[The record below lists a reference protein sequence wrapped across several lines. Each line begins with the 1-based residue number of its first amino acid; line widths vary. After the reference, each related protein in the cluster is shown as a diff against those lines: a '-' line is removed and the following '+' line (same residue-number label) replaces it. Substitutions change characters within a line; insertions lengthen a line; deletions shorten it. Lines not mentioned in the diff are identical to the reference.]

1 MRRRRR
7 WPPCAPD
14 GSTWSRPASGDLRT
28 TASCSWSAAAR
39 STTGSRASPR
49 SGGGARSERGPC
61 ATLRGMR
68 VAVLSDIHA
77 NLPALDA
84 VLAEVPSVDGIWQL
98 GDVVGYGP
106 HPDEVVARLRDIG
119 AVGVRGNHDA
129 AALGGREIE
138 SFNVDAR
145 RAAEW

>member
-1 MRRRRR
+1 
-7 WPPCAPD
+7 
-14 GSTWSRPASGDLRT
+14 
-28 TASCSWSAAAR
+28 
-39 STTGSRASPR
+39 
-49 SGGGARSERGPC
+49 
-61 ATLRGMR
+61 MR

-84 VLAEVPSVDGIWQL
+84 VLAAVPSVDGIWQL

-106 HPDEVVARLRDIG
+106 HPDEVVARLRDVG

-145 RAAEW
+145 RAAECGVRTRRKEFPADEPPRADRRTGAIARRG